1 MHVMIVKEP
10 RKPPKAVVIEKNTLQ
25 QARDIIST
33 MEVMKPKWKCELI
46 KAEKLQATDAF
57 PTSVVKQAAIEPLQ
71 IQTNAGVIAALE
83 ALL

>member
-1 MHVMIVKEP
+1 
-10 RKPPKAVVIEKNTLQ
+10 
-25 QARDIIST
+25 
-33 MEVMKPKWKCELI
+33 MKPKWKCELI